1 MTVQFSSWNSPTR
14 TKGKIACCNLSIVC
28 SPFYLWILRR
38 EKSYKWLYII
48 TLTSTAFWK
57 VTKEEGGGGSNLVP
71 STNFKDI
78 PASRIGKKNLKYF
91 FLCIRFQGNLEG
103 FTGYIYF
110 MGQISPQVGS

>member
-1 MTVQFSSWNSPTR
+1 MALYHYSYEHSFLEGN
-14 TKGKIACCNLSIVC
+14 KG
-28 SPFYLWILRR
+28 RG
-38 EKSYKWLYII
+38 
-48 TLTSTAFWK
+48 
-57 VTKEEGGGGSNLVP
+57 GGGGSNLVP

-103 FTGYIYF
+103 FTGHIYF